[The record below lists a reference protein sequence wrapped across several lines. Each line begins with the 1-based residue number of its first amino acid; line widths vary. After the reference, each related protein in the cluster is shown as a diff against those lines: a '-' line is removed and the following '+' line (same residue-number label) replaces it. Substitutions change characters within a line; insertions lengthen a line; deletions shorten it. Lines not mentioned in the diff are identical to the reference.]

1 MWDGDL
7 TGEVVDGR
15 YALGNLYGSGG
26 MAEVYRAFDTRLDRK
41 VAIKVFQGTATHE
54 DQIRLDREAQVLAG
68 LRCPGVVTVYDT
80 GSYRGRP
87 FYVMQPVEGGTLRRR
102 MREPLPPEVVGRI
115 GAQVAEILAHVHR
128 HDVVHRDVKPSNI
141 LLEPGERRAYL
152 ADFGLALQ
160 AQVTRVTRSGML
172 VGTAGY
178 LAPEQVRGAEVGPAS
193 DVYALGLVL
202 LECLT
207 GRPEYPGGDTEAAL
221 ARLHRDP
228 RVPEDLPQP
237 WRDVLT
243 AMTHALPSKR
253 PTAAECARLLMAAE
267 LASVGAAPLTEVQAA
282 PRPEPVVPP
291 PPVELPRPTPKR
303 RAAAAFGGVAV
314 VVVAVAHAAVFGLR
328 EPVPADTR
336 EQPATTT
343 HTVVVT
349 QSPSTVTVV
358 EQDQAETV
366 VVVAPDAAEPTRPA
380 HVEPVDEV
388 EPTSDVPPPS
398 DVQPPGADHTEAR
411 GKPQR
416 PSTGPPTTPGKGKNG
431 SGPDEKG

>member
-15 YALGNLYGSGG
+15 YALGDLYGSGG
-26 MAEVYRAFDTRLDRK
+26 MSEVYRAFDTKLDRK
-41 VAIKVFQGTATHE
+41 VAIKLFQGTATHE

-68 LRCPGVVTVYDT
+68 LRCPGVVAVYDT
-80 GSYRGRP
+80 GSFRGRP

-102 MREPLPPEVVGRI
+102 MREPLPPEVVARI
-115 GAQVAEILAHVHR
+115 GAQVAEILVHVHR

-160 AQVTRVTRSGML
+160 AQATRVTRSGML

-178 LAPEQVRGAEVGPAS
+178 LAPEQVRGGDVGPPA

-221 ARLHRDP
+221 ARLHREP
-228 RVPEDLPQP
+228 RVPAGLPDP
-237 WRDVLT
+237 WGEVLA
-243 AMTHALPSKR
+243 AMTHTLASKR
-253 PTAAECARLLMAAE
+253 PTAAESAKLLTAAE
-267 LASVGAAPLTEVQAA
+267 LASVGAAPLTGAEPARLVEPDSAEQ
-282 PRPEPVVPP
+282 PR
-291 PPVELPRPTPKR
+291 TSSR
-303 RAAAAFGGVAV
+303 RRSVLLLGGIAAAAGVIAMV
-314 VVVAVAHAAVFGLR
+314 LAITLKNPSPIDLR
-328 EPVPADTR
+328 NQLDAPL
-336 EQPATTT
+336 TTP

-358 EQDQAETV
+358 EEKPSQAEV
-366 VVVAPDAAEPTRPA
+366 VPVAEPPDESPA
-380 HVEPVDEV
+380 
-388 EPTSDVPPPS
+388 TTTTAVPP
-398 DVQPPGADHTEAR
+398 ADQGEVDQVDQ
-411 GKPQR
+411 KL
-416 PSTGPPTTPGKGKNG
+416 PTTTKDKPHKAAQPSQRSVGKG
-431 SGPDEKG
+431 